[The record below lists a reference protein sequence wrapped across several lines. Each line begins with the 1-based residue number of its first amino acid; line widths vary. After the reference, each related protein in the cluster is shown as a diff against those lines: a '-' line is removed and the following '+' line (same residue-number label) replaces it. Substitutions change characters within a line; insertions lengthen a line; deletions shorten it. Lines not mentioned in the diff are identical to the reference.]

1 MCWYSIV
8 RKINK
13 LMARTLTAAVESI
26 NNQEAVRLFSFTI
39 TSWPHPLISPH
50 CLAKAGFYSLGY
62 RDHVKCFSCKVVIG
76 DWEDNDRPLLEHF
89 RHSPT
94 CPFINNQPTDNVPTP
109 YIVVMTQQPPQQHS
123 PVMMSRP
130 INNGR
135 ILMSSEHDRRRLKII
150 PAFGGPIQTTYVT
163 LESRIKTY
171 ERNGW
176 DSKIRPSPELMAKAG
191 FYCLSDNAAICYY
204 CDVLFI
210 DWMKNSNPLNEHKR
224 QQPNCLLCKLP
235 ETEEPIHE
243 YSDVNTMS
251 VEEIKTELIDLRNQR
266 LCPVCLCRLKS
277 FVFTSCGHLTCGSC
291 APMVKECPTCRS
303 EKEALVNTF
312 LFS

>member
-1 MCWYSIV
+1 MCRYLIV

-13 LMARTLTAAVESI
+13 IMSRTMTDTMEWAS
-26 NNQEAVRLFSFTI
+26 NHEAIRLFSFTY
-39 TSWPHPLISPH
+39 TSWSHPLISPR
-50 CLAKAGFYSLGY
+50 CLAKAGFYSLGD
-62 RDHVKCFSCKVVIG
+62 RDRVKCFSCKVVIG
-76 DWEDNDRPLLEHF
+76 DWEDTDVPLLEHF

-94 CPFINNQPTDNVPTP
+94 CPFINNQPTTNVPTS
-109 YIVVMTQQPPQQHS
+109 YIVVMNPPPPQQTS
-123 PVMMSRP
+123 TTMSRA
-130 INNGR
+130 INTGR
-135 ILMSSEHDRRRLKII
+135 VIMSSEHDRRRLKII

-176 DSKIRPSPELMAKAG
+176 NSKIRPSPELMAKAG

-210 DWMKNSNPLNEHKR
+210 DWVINSNPLNEHKR
-224 QQPNCLLCKLP
+224 QQPNCLICRLP

-251 VEEIKTELIDLRNQR
+251 AEEIKTELIDLRNQR